1 MAIDNDTKDLKLDLN
16 EKAVEE
22 LRAKYQ
28 EALAKHR
35 SWVDFQNK
43 RLSTNFVTYVLAY
56 QT

>member
-1 MAIDNDTKDLKLDLN
+1 MAIDNDTEDLKLDLN
-16 EKAVEE
+16 EKAVKE

-35 SWVDFQNK
+35 SWVDFQNQ